1 MVILLHRASLCLMGG
16 CEPIDAF
23 GRLDRTFHAL
33 EKTLPEQLHPAKAGA
48 TAAKLSDLQ
57 SG

>member
-1 MVILLHRASLCLMGG
+1 MGG